1 MGFKNPCQNHVGTV
15 SEPCWEHGT
24 GSGLSRPV
32 PTQNHTDPFSFRP
45 VPTRNHSTAAATS
58 HTCLHH
64 FQFMTR
70 DFPVMGEILLGFC
83 LHVVIWR
90 EILAVVRSRLTTA
103 DNLVHI
109 SSRYLTW
116 ARFRTRDLSLVLADS
131 GEAAAGEEA
140 NRKRMIYH
148 PHHHHHHHHHRCY
161 HGS

>member
-64 FQFMTR
+64 FQFTTR

-83 LHVVIWR
+83 LHVAIKQ
-90 EILAVVRSRLTTA
+90 EILAVVCSTRLTRTA
-103 DNLVHI
+103 DKNLVHGGI
-109 SSRYLTW
+109 S
-116 ARFRTRDLSLVLADS
+116 RFQFRSDQSVQAIR
-131 GEAAAGEEA
+131 
-140 NRKRMIYH
+140 
-148 PHHHHHHHHHRCY
+148 
-161 HGS
+161 HGPDFGPVTNL